1 MLIETSPAFATI
13 PPATPSLRQGRFEEK
28 LARVIAAGSP
38 RSTIRAAVEQ
48 LVDQLRWQQVPASR
62 GVAMIMD
69 VVARA
74 AATETRAFDTQDDC
88 LALVAHWATRR
99 YARAD

>member
-1 MLIETSPAFATI
+1 MLIETSPASATI
-13 PPATPSLRQGRFEEK
+13 LPATPSLRQGRFEEK
-28 LARVIAAGSP
+28 LARVIAAGCP

-48 LVDQLRWQQVPASR
+48 LADQLRWQQVPASR

-74 AATETRAFDTQDDC
+74 AAETRAFDTQADC
-88 LALVAHWATRR
+88 LALVTHWATRR